1 MRVPGG
7 SKLAL
12 LASVLLSTSNLA
24 ALAGPVPSVRPAGTL
39 ASASDT
45 TAGDPDLR
53 PSTAPPWNP
62 AKPVADSEPW
72 ETALRVPGLILSLPI
87 YALGHL
93 TERGLMYVEESN
105 FVPRVSVILARY
117 QGAGLVVVPASLGDR
132 TGLGAEAQVS
142 PPFFRPLSAALSG
155 STAGYNRARVTLT
168 AGPAGVEYVSDWRA
182 QDQFFGFGLE
192 SRQGEVSNYAAQSEA
207 VRASLNYPWRK
218 PELRAPPDGETMPAS
233 DESDHPWCT
242 TPRFEFHAWVGPR
255 TLVLTNGRDS
265 RKESL
270 EERFPS
276 LGATLL
282 GARVEHLVYGARL
295 ERDTRSGAPHW
306 TRGWR
311 AGVEA
316 ERFDKAIEGLALRD
330 GSTPARPFTR
340 LTYEGEAAVSFRPR
354 DPRTV
359 RLAVKVVD
367 QSLGA
372 GPGLVLIPDLPHLGG
387 REGLSGFEPGRF
399 HDLDLVAGRLTYLF
413 PMGRYLEMDLH
424 SDAGGVYP
432 DLSEARLAT
441 LKGSYGAAL
450 RIRSVAA
457 VLGQIG
463 VDWSSEK
470 VRFGFSLGGVE

>member
-1 MRVPGG
+1 
-7 SKLAL
+7 
-12 LASVLLSTSNLA
+12 
-24 ALAGPVPSVRPAGTL
+24 
-39 ASASDT
+39 
-45 TAGDPDLR
+45 
-53 PSTAPPWNP
+53 
-62 AKPVADSEPW
+62 
-72 ETALRVPGLILSLPI
+72 
-87 YALGHL
+87 
-93 TERGLMYVEESN
+93 
-105 FVPRVSVILARY
+105 
-117 QGAGLVVVPASLGDR
+117 
-132 TGLGAEAQVS
+132 
-142 PPFFRPLSAALSG
+142 
-155 STAGYNRARVTLT
+155 
-168 AGPAGVEYVSDWRA
+168 
-182 QDQFFGFGLE
+182 
-192 SRQGEVSNYAAQSEA
+192 
-207 VRASLNYPWRK
+207 
-218 PELRAPPDGETMPAS
+218 MPAS

-255 TLVLTNGRDS
+255 TLVLANGRDS

-311 AGVEA
+311 AG
-316 ERFDKAIEGLALRD
+316 
-330 GSTPARPFTR
+330 
-340 LTYEGEAAVSFRPR
+340 
-354 DPRTV
+354 
-359 RLAVKVVD
+359 
-367 QSLGA
+367 
-372 GPGLVLIPDLPHLGG
+372 
-387 REGLSGFEPGRF
+387 FEPERF
-399 HDLDLVAGRLTYLF
+399 HDLDLAAGRLTYLF

-470 VRFGFSLGGVE
+470 VRFGFS